1 MGKIYSGIGYLT
13 GRRLTFDP
21 DLPCVPLEDSKATH
35 SEKDKQ
41 QSMTNI
47 GDIRAREVLDSRGN
61 PTVEAEVQLTNGA
74 VGRAIVPS
82 GASTGEHEAVEL
94 RDGDNRRYFGKGVLK
109 AVENVNGEIANA
121 LANMD
126 ATQQRAIDQKL
137 IELDGTENKARLGA
151 NAILAVSMAVARAAA
166 AEYQLPLYRYLG
178 GDAVNLLPLPMMNIL
193 NGGAHADNN
202 VDFQEFMVMP
212 VGAEM
217 FSDALRW
224 GVEVFHTLKGVLK
237 KRGYNTAVGDEGGF
251 APSVKSNVEG
261 IEVVLEAITQAGYK
275 PGEEIAIALDP
286 AASEFFTDGKY
297 VLKKSDKSSKSSDD
311 MVRFW
316 AKWANDYP
324 IVSLEDGL
332 AENDWDG
339 WANLT
344 KELGNKIQL
353 VGDDLF
359 VTNVEFLQEGID
371 KNVANSILIKVNQIG
386 TISETLDAIDLARRN
401 GYTSIIS
408 HRSGE
413 TEDTFITDL
422 AVATGAGQIKT
433 GSASR
438 TDRVA
443 NDDQLLRIEEELGST
458 ARFLGIAALN
468 YDGDIAAG
476 AGK

>member
-1 MGKIYSGIGYLT
+1 MARTYTGTGVLT
-13 GRRLTFDP
+13 GRRLTFEPGGPTARVD
-21 DLPCVPLEDSKATH
+21 DDTKFMNL
-35 SEKDKQ
+35 EKDN
-41 QSMTNI
+41 QSAMMNI
-47 GDIRAREVLDSRGN
+47 ADIHAREVLDSRGN
-61 PTVEAEVQLTNGA
+61 PTVEAEVTLTDGT

-94 RDGDNRRYFGKGVLK
+94 RDGDTARFLGKGVLK
-109 AVENVNGEIANA
+109 AVENVNGEIADA
-121 LANMD
+121 LANFD
-126 ATQQRAIDQKL
+126 ASDQRAIDQKM
-137 IELDGTENKARLGA
+137 IELDGTPNKARLGA
-151 NAILAVSMAVARAAA
+151 NAILSVSMAAARAAA
-166 AEYQLPLYRYLG
+166 AEYGLPLYRYLG
-178 GDAVNLLPLPMMNIL
+178 GTAANLLPVPMMNIL

-212 VGAEM
+212 VGAPS
-217 FSDALRW
+217 FSEALRW

-251 APSVKSNVEG
+251 APSVKSNVEA

-286 AASEFFTDGKY
+286 AASEFYQDGKY
-297 VLKKSDKSSKSSDD
+297 VFKKSDKSAKSSDD

-332 AENDWDG
+332 SEEDWDG

-344 KELGNKIQL
+344 KELGDKIQL
-353 VGDDLF
+353 VGDDIF
-359 VTNVEFLQEGID
+359 VTNIEIFSEGIE
-371 KNVANSILIKVNQIG
+371 KEIANSILIKLNQIG
-386 TISETLDAIDLARRN
+386 TVSETLDAIDLGRRN
-401 GYTSIIS
+401 GYTSVIS

-413 TEDTFITDL
+413 TEDTFIADL

-438 TDRVA
+438 TDRIA
-443 NDDQLLRIEEELGST
+443 KYNQLLRIEEALGAS
-458 ARFLGIAALN
+458 ARFLGLKALN
-468 YDGDIAAG
+468 YKG
-476 AGK
+476 